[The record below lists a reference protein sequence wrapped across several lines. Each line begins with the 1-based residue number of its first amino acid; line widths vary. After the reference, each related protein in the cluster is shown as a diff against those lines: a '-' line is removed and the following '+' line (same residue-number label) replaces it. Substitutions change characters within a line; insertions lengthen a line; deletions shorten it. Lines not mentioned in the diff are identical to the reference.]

1 MTDTNL
7 RINDAIR
14 MAADVHGGQTDKGG
28 QPYVLHP
35 LRVMHGCKSLEAKI
49 VAVLHDVAED
59 TDVTLEQLSEQFGP
73 EVGLAL
79 EHLTKRPGDD
89 YARYIDRIAKH
100 RIAREVKIQDIKD
113 NMDVS
118 RLPTVGEQDVTRL
131 EKYRKALLVL
141 QKANEENQP
150 ESN

>member
-1 MTDTNL
+1 MTDPNL

-14 MAADVHGGQTDKGG
+14 MAADVHAGQTDKGG
-28 QPYVLHP
+28 QPYILHP
-35 LRVMHGCKSLEAKI
+35 IRVMHGCKSLEAKI

-59 TDVTLEQLSEQFGP
+59 TDVTLEQLSEQFGS

-89 YARYIDRIAKH
+89 YASYIDRISRH
-100 RIAREVKIQDIKD
+100 RIAREVKIQDIRD

-118 RLPTVGEQDVTRL
+118 RLPTVGEQDVARL
-131 EKYRKALLVL
+131 EKYRKALLIL
-141 QKANEENQP
+141 LKANEETQTG
-150 ESN
+150 